1 MSLPL
6 NQSYE
11 IQDIRALEKIIDM
24 TVEYLSA
31 TIESQG
37 YQALTLENQQRD

>member
-1 MSLPL
+1 
-6 NQSYE
+6 
-11 IQDIRALEKIIDM
+11 
-24 TVEYLSA
+24 VEYLSA